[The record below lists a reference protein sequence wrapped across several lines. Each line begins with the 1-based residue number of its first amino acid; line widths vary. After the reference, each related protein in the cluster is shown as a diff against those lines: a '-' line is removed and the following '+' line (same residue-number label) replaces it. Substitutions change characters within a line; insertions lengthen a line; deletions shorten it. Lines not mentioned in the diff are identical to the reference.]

1 MKRMTY
7 YKMIAC
13 GVIATLMFHS
23 CELFQLDNYDLPNET
38 LKGEITDIATG
49 EPVLTDQD
57 GQGIRI
63 RLNEL
68 SWTATE
74 TPQNF
79 DFNCMK
85 EGVYQNTKVFAGH
98 YNVRVDGPFIP
109 LVRRNQQ
116 GDTIANES
124 KNVDIKGV
132 TVVDFQVQPFL
143 RIEWVGE
150 PSINADNTIT
160 TSFRVHRAVSE
171 ADFRAK
177 IEPMGGWNNNFLEV
191 SDIRLYVGE
200 SAYVGR
206 RDHSSAYSPFET
218 FDGNGFETKY
228 GFGETITLTTSA
240 IPKGRTVFVRVAA
253 RIRYVTEGSSRYNYN
268 AAKRVNMPQ

>member
-1 MKRMTY
+1 
-7 YKMIAC
+7 MIVC
-13 GVIATLMFHS
+13 GVIAILTFYS
-23 CELFQLDNYDLPNET
+23 CELFKLDNYDLPKET
-38 LKGEITDIATG
+38 IKGEITDIVTG

-57 GQGIRI
+57 GQGIRV

-68 SWTATE
+68 SWTATA

-85 EGVYQNTKVFAGH
+85 EGIYQNTKVFAGY

-132 TVVDFQVQPFL
+132 TIVNFQVQPFL

-150 PSINADNTIT
+150 PTINANNTVT
-160 TSFRVHRAVSE
+160 ASFKVYRAVSE

-206 RDHSSAYSPFET
+206 RDNSSAYSPFET
-218 FDGNGFETKY
+218 FSGNGFETKY
-228 GFGETITLTTSA
+228 GFGQTITLTTSA

-253 RIRYVTEGSSRYNYN
+253 RIRYVTEGNSRYNYN
-268 AAKRVNMPQ
+268 VTKRVDIPQ